1 MLDYAA
7 HDAHFLIHIAQQ
19 LLLKS
24 CEEKHWIEIEKRARE
39 ILFVPRSMR
48 DPLLESFGFFKKNVD
63 FFDPNSDDYLYTLFI
78 CE

>member
-7 HDAHFLIHIAQQ
+7 HDAHFLIHIAHQM
-19 LLLKS
+19 LLKS
-24 CEEKHWIEIEKRARE
+24 CEEKFMEDIAERAE
-39 ILFVPRSMR
+39 QVVYSPRSVL
-48 DPLLESFGFFKKNVD
+48 DPLAEAFNFFKRHID